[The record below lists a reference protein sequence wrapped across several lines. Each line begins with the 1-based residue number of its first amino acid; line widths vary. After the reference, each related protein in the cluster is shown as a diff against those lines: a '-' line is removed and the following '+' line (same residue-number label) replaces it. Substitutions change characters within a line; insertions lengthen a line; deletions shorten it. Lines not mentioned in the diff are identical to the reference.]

1 MKIVCIGHAAY
12 DIVIPMHGYPI
23 ENTKNRLDNKIECG
37 GGPAATAAY
46 LLGKWGIDVSF
57 LGIVGNDQ
65 YGNFIKNELEQVN
78 VDTTYLELN
87 KNYKTT
93 CSYIIANTLN
103 GSRTVLTPKE
113 NNIKMNKIDLN
124 FEPNIIL
131 MDGQEYDMSDYLLKK
146 YPNAI
151 SVIDAG
157 RATKEIIDLCK
168 KVNYV
173 ICSKKF
179 AEEVTNMKINYE
191 DNNTLKK
198 VFMKMKEVFKNEI
211 VITLESKGCLY
222 EYNNEIKL
230 MSSIKVKAVDSTGA
244 GDIFHGA
251 FVYGLSL
258 NLPYEKILKLAN
270 VTAGLSVTSI
280 GSRNSIFELNEIKEK
295 YEEFK

>member
-12 DIVIPMHGYPI
+12 DIVIPMEGYPI
-23 ENTKNRLDNKIECG
+23 ENTKNRLNSKIEGG

-46 LLGKWGIDVSF
+46 LLGKWGCDVSF
-57 LGIVGNDQ
+57 LGVVGSDQ
-65 YGNFIKNELEQVN
+65 YGNYIKKELEQVN

-87 KNYKTT
+87 EEYNTT
-93 CSYIIANTLN
+93 CSYIIANKLN

-113 NNIKMNKIDLN
+113 NDIKMNKINLN
-124 FEPNIIL
+124 FEPDIIL
-131 MDGQEYDMSDYLLKK
+131 MDGQEYDMSVSLLEK
-146 YPNAI
+146 YPKAI

-173 ICSKKF
+173 VCSKKF
-179 AEEVTNMKINYE
+179 AEEVTNIKIDYE
-191 DNNTLKK
+191 NNETLKQIFIK
-198 VFMKMKEVFKNEI
+198 LKEMFKNEI

-222 EYNNEIKL
+222 EHDNEIKL
-230 MSSIKVKAVDSTGA
+230 MSSIKVTAIDSTGA

-258 NLPYEKILKLAN
+258 NLPYEQILKLAN

-280 GSRNSIFELNEIKEK
+280 GSRNSIFDLNEIKEK

>member
-12 DIVIPMHGYPI
+12 DIVIPMEGYPI
-23 ENTKNRLDNKIECG
+23 ENTKNRLDIKIEGG

-46 LLGKWGIDVSF
+46 LLGKWGCDVSF
-57 LGIVGNDQ
+57 LGVVGSDQ
-65 YGNFIKNELEQVN
+65 YGNYIKKELEQVN

-87 KNYKTT
+87 EEYKTT
-93 CSYIIANTLN
+93 CSYIIANKLN

-113 NNIKMNKIDLN
+113 NDMKMKKIDLN
-124 FEPNIIL
+124 FEPDIIL
-131 MDGQEYDMSDYLLKK
+131 MDGQEYDMSVELLNK

-157 RATKEIIDLCK
+157 RKTEEIIDLCK
-168 KVNYV
+168 RVNYV
-173 ICSKKF
+173 VCSKKF
-179 AEEVTNMKINYE
+179 AEEVTNININYE
-191 DNNTLKK
+191 DNNTLKQL
-198 VFMKMKEVFKNEI
+198 FMKMKEIFKNEI

-222 EYNNEIKL
+222 EYDNEIKI
-230 MSSIKVKAVDSTGA
+230 MSSINVKAIDSTGA

-258 NLPYEKILKLAN
+258 NLPYEQILKLAN
-270 VTAGLSVTSI
+270 VTAGLSVTCI
-280 GSRNSIFELNEIKEK
+280 GSRNSIFDLNEIKEK